1 MEEQKPLQKDIK
13 PEEQIEEKN
22 APEVKER
29 KEPAIKP
36 NKEEEKP
43 KIKRMDLII
52 FLLLLIPAI
61 IKDAIEMI
69 LGFIPGI
76 SFFVWMISVP
86 FTAFIFFITII
97 SGTRGT
103 WIFAGHLM
111 DLLPIASILPIATCA
126 VLFCYIFQNAPA
138 PIKKIIGK
146 QQN

>member
-1 MEEQKPLQKDIK
+1 MEEQKPLQKDMQ

-22 APEVKER
+22 VPEAKEK
-29 KEPAIKP
+29 KEPTIKP
-36 NKEEEKP
+36 DKEEEKP
-43 KIKRMDLII
+43 KTKRMDLII

-69 LGFIPGI
+69 LGLIPGI
-76 SFFVWMISVP
+76 NFFVWMISVP

-111 DLLPIASILPIATCA
+111 DLLPIASILPIATCT
-126 VLFCYIFQNAPA
+126 VIFCYISQNAPA